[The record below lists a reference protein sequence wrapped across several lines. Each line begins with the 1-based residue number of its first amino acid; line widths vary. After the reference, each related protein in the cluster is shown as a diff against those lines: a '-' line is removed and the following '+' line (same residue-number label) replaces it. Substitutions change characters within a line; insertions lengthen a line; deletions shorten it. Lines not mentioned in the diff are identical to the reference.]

1 MEIICRPSLVVNGHS
16 PGQRRGKPPTVADT
30 HQNATSPPLKACGGK
45 GSLRRR
51 ATGCGVAVFRLRAYQ
66 DIPGDTE
73 QQMLNDRL
81 QHVATAVERRL
92 GELLAGDGTS
102 VSEPD
107 RLADAMRYA
116 TLGGGK
122 RFRPFLVVEV
132 AGLFGLPE
140 AAALDTACALECI
153 HCYSLVH
160 DDLPA
165 MDDDDLRRG
174 HPTVHKAF
182 DEATAILAG
191 DGLLTFAFEILGR
204 PAAHP
209 DPLIRSELVLG
220 LARASGWRGMCGGQ
234 MLDLEAEHAPQDLA
248 GVKRIQALKT
258 GALIRF
264 AAEAGAIL
272 GHATPESR
280 AAVVNYAETL
290 GLAFQIADDLL
301 DAEGDA
307 AAVGKA
313 TGKDAAA
320 GKATFVSLLGID
332 AARAKLAA
340 LEKEAIAALAPFGD
354 KAELLAAAARFMSS
368 RKS

>member
-1 MEIICRPSLVVNGHS
+1 MTEQGP
-16 PGQRRGKPPTVADT
+16 
-30 HQNATSPPLKACGGK
+30 PPLTK
-45 GSLRRR
+45 
-51 ATGCGVAVFRLRAYQ
+51 
-66 DIPGDTE
+66 DEHP
-73 QQMLNDRL
+73 MLNDRL
-81 QHVATAVERRL
+81 QHCADLVERRL
-92 GELLAGDGTS
+92 EALLGGKGARTAESG
-102 VSEPD
+102 
-107 RLADAMRYA
+107 RLAEAMRYA

-122 RFRPFLVVEV
+122 RFRPFLVIET
-132 AGLFGLPE
+132 AGLFGIPE

-174 HPTVHKAF
+174 RPTVHKAF

-191 DGLLTFAFEILGR
+191 DGLLTFAFEILGHTST
-204 PAAHP
+204 HP
-209 DPLIRSELVLG
+209 DPAVRAELVLG
-220 LARASGWRGMCGGQ
+220 LAEASGWKGMCGGQ
-234 MLDLEAEHAPQDLA
+234 MLDLEAEHVRHDLD

-272 GHATPESR
+272 GRATPESR
-280 AAVVNYAETL
+280 KAVITYAETL

-301 DAEGDA
+301 DAEGDT

-320 GKATFVSLLGID
+320 GKATFVSLIGLD
-332 AARAKLAA
+332 AARTKLAE
-340 LEKEAIAALAPFGD
+340 LEAEAIGALSAFGD
-354 KAELLAAAARFMSS
+354 RAGMLAAAARFMSS